1 MVLLGIAVA
10 EAVPTVG
17 ALLIFALLIA
27 PAAIAQRLVK
37 RPYAALFLAALLAVV
52 FTWTGLL
59 IAFYLPYPVSFVISA
74 LAFTLYLGVIA
85 GQHLLSY
92 RRAGRGSRRR
102 RDTQQPAN
110 YTKSRTPARMDF
122 R

>member
-37 RPYAALFLAALLAVV
+37 RPYMALLLAALLALV
-52 FTWTGLL
+52 FTWAGLL

-74 LAFTLYLGVIA
+74 LAFALYLGIIA
-85 GQHLLSY
+85 VQRLVAHQ
-92 RRAGRGSRRR
+92 RDARTSR
-102 RDTQQPAN
+102 QPAG
-110 YTKSRTPARMDF
+110 
-122 R
+122 